1 MTREAFRAFNSPSA
15 LFEALANAIAQN
27 LSAAI
32 ASRGH
37 ASFVSCGGTTPGDFY
52 DVLSQRVLA
61 WERVTITLSD
71 ERWVEPSSDR
81 SNEHLVRARL
91 LTRRAGVA
99 SFVALK
105 TGQARAVEAE
115 PEIHERIAA
124 IARPFDAVLLGM
136 GSDGHTASLIPGAAG
151 LARALDASDPALA
164 RAIVPLPETG
174 MGERVSLTLRAL
186 LGSKVI
192 FLLIRGDDKRAA
204 YDRAVSGSDVR
215 EAPVRGVLL
224 QNAVPVETFWAE

>member
-1 MTREAFRAFNSPSA
+1 MTARIFHTGDSPA
-15 LFEALANAIAQN
+15 VLFETLADAVAAR

-37 ASFVSCGGTTPGDFY
+37 ASFVACGGTTPGDLY
-52 DVLSQRVLA
+52 DVLSQRALS
-61 WERVTITLSD
+61 WEKVTVTLSD

-91 LTRRAGVA
+91 LTGRAGVA

-105 TGQARAVEAE
+105 TGHARAVEAE
-115 PEIHERIAA
+115 TEVHERIAA
-124 IARPFDAVLLGM
+124 IARPFDVVLLGM
-136 GSDGHTASLIPGAAG
+136 GNDGHTASLIPGAAG

-164 RAIVPLPETG
+164 RAIVPPPETG
-174 MGERVSLTLRAL
+174 MGERMSLTLRAL
-186 LGSKVI
+186 LDSAAI

-204 YDRAVSGSDVR
+204 YDRAGSGSDIR
-215 EAPVRGVLL
+215 EVPVRGVLL
-224 QNAVPVETFWAE
+224 QDAVPVETFWA